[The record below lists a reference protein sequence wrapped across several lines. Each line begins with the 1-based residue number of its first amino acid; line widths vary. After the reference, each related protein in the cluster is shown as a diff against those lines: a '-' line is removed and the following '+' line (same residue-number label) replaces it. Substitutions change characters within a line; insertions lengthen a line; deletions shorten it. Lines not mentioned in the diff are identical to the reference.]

1 MQLRWVDPVSYL
13 GVRSFVEPE
22 SWADFARN
30 LVIGL
35 ARQLWLPVEYLL
47 LELWLVGGEYSLV
60 PSLLGPNSVVVNWL
74 VKKLA
79 LKKLVLKKLVLKK
92 QVPSLQVRCLDCPG
106 LTEASE
112 LEFAS
117 PCSYYSASLG

>member
-30 LVIGL
+30 LVLGL

-47 LELWLVGGEYSLV
+47 LGLWLVGGEYSLV
-60 PSLLGPNSVVVNWL
+60 PSLPGPNSVVVNWL
-74 VKKLA
+74 A
-79 LKKLVLKKLVLKK
+79 KKLVLKK

-117 PCSYYSASLG
+117 PCSYY